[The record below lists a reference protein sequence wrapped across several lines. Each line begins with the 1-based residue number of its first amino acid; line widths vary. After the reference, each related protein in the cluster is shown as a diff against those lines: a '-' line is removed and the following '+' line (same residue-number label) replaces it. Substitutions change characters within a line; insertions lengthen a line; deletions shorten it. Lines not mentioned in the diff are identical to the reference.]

1 MGQTVGKRPKDQT
14 PEKIFQ
20 CLHRFPQKIQKE
32 EIIFFTKKPLET
44 AVFWWEKKR
53 VENAVKNLLLDKIYI
68 YMVSYLRICLAKNL
82 DNLFWENEMN
92 EREVDRTVTVIVV
105 ATFVLILLA
114 LSNNMFVIM
123 VGSFVWIYLITND
136 WRDKDNDESK

>member
-1 MGQTVGKRPKDQT
+1 M
-14 PEKIFQ
+14 
-20 CLHRFPQKIQKE
+20 
-32 EIIFFTKKPLET
+32 
-44 AVFWWEKKR
+44 
-53 VENAVKNLLLDKIYI
+53 
-68 YMVSYLRICLAKNL
+68 AKNL